1 MGGQV
6 FGHLFLPKLAPRGLP
21 RLVAARADAAYGG
34 HSIGLHGR
42 GEDPPP
48 LPPSPPCCC
57 RFYSFVP
64 AVHPC
69 SAPQANERLDGVE
82 TEDTITLAVQWLN
95 LADGSLGHA
104 TYTRRVDPPCFV
116 LWIPEAIPS
125 SHPSVIRT
133 SSWIAPKAE
142 VHSQQRWFYMGQKGE
157 VSVDQVHQDPPPLLV
172 QLRQLQTP

>member
-1 MGGQV
+1 M
-6 FGHLFLPKLAPRGLP
+6 
-21 RLVAARADAAYGG
+21 
-34 HSIGLHGR
+34 
-42 GEDPPP
+42 
-48 LPPSPPCCC
+48 
-57 RFYSFVP
+57 
-64 AVHPC
+64 
-69 SAPQANERLDGVE
+69 E

-116 LWIPEAIPS
+116 LWVPEAVPS

-157 VSVDQVHQDPPPLLV
+157 VSVDQVHQDPPPPSWCSCGSCRPRKQFRFPRLLI
-172 QLRQLQTP
+172 RK